1 LAEFGEPASQ
11 ILEVAPLNKTVLPA
25 ASNRRAV
32 VAQIFRYGVSGGA
45 AALLYSVI
53 YWELAS
59 GLTVKPIVANVVAWL
74 ASLVSSYALH
84 SRWSFREQVHD
95 PGSRQAMIR
104 FLCINFAGLALNSLW
119 VWLIV
124 DVMKFDVR
132 APLIP
137 VLLITPWFT
146 FYACRRWA
154 FR

>member
-1 LAEFGEPASQ
+1 M
-11 ILEVAPLNKTVLPA
+11 EVPLLNKIVSPA
-25 ASNRRAV
+25 PGNHRAV

-53 YWELAS
+53 YWVLAS
-59 GLTVKPIVANVVAWL
+59 GLTVKPIIANAVAWL

-84 SRWSFREQVHD
+84 SRWSFREQVRD
-95 PGSRQAMIR
+95 PGSRQAMVR
-104 FLCINFAGLALNSLW
+104 FLCINLAGLAFNSLW
-119 VWLIV
+119 VWLFV

-132 APLIP
+132 TPLIP
-137 VLLITPWFT
+137 VLLITPWFM